1 VGELSFLVF
10 SESES
15 AREAICRSLRAG
27 AHARVEAVVSDPEA
41 LARDLRSRRVEALF
55 VSLGKDPERILGF
68 VERLPAPRPLLLLS
82 GPREDSGILLRAM
95 RLGAKEFF
103 PPEPS
108 DDEVSAGI
116 ERLLLDH
123 EVLPGRER
131 SPAPVISVL
140 GAKGGLGA
148 TTVACQLAVALHRH
162 GASAIVDLDL
172 AAGDVALYLDASPAH
187 TLAELTEE
195 TDEIDATYV
204 RMLLHPHATGV
215 QILASPERIEEGGLA
230 SLRNLGRVVEIL
242 REEFDWVVFGLP
254 RSLGEWTLR
263 ALDLSDQILLV
274 TALDVPT
281 LHHTRRRRE
290 LLERLGH
297 GGKVRLV
304 ANRAGAADPL
314 TEKDLRRFLKR
325 GVDARLPNDF
335 HVATACIEKG
345 KPVGQIAG
353 GSELDRAYR
362 ELAVRMHEW
371 CGVPLRSDPRPAG
384 RIRRWIGKLE
394 DLRKRRR
401 RIHGSA

>member
-10 SESES
+10 SESEPT
-15 AREAICRSLRAG
+15 REAICRSLRAA
-27 AHARVEAVVSDPEA
+27 AHARVDAVVSDPEA
-41 LARDLRSRRVEALF
+41 LARGLRSRRVGALF
-55 VSLGKDPERILGF
+55 VSLGKDPERILG
-68 VERLPAPRPLLLLS
+68 VLEQLPAPRPLLLLS
-82 GPREDSGILLRAM
+82 GPREDSRVLLRAM

-108 DDEVSAGI
+108 DSEVSAGI

-123 EVLPGRER
+123 EALPGRER
-131 SPAPVISVL
+131 SPAPVVSVL

-148 TTVACQLAVALHRH
+148 TTVACQLAVALHRY

-172 AAGDVALYLDASPAH
+172 AAGDVALYFDASPAH
-187 TLAELTEE
+187 TIAELTEE
-195 TDEIDATYV
+195 TAEIDVTYL

-215 QILASPERIEEGGLA
+215 QILASPEQIEEGGLS

-274 TALDVPT
+274 TAFDVPT

-297 GGKVRLV
+297 GPKIRLV
-304 ANRAGAADPL
+304 ANRTGAVDPV
-314 TEKDLRRFLKR
+314 TEKDFRRFLKR

-335 HVATACIEKG
+335 QVATASIEKG

-353 GSELDRAYR
+353 GGALDRAYR
-362 ELAVRMHEW
+362 ELAARMHEW
-371 CGVPLRSDPRPAG
+371 CGVPLRSDLQPAG
-384 RIRRWIGKLE
+384 RIQRWIGSLGHLTKG
-394 DLRKRRR
+394 RR
-401 RIHGSA
+401 RIHGPA